1 MTRVSFLQADIERVI
16 RAAAKTGATVQFDIK
31 TLVFTIFPP
40 KNADAPSDQTGYA
53 PDGKENW
60 DDE

>member
-40 KNADAPSDQTGYA
+40 KNPETPSDGTGYA
-53 PDGKENW
+53 PDGRENW
-60 DDE
+60 DDN